1 MSQARS
7 IPPAIGLL
15 GAVVCCLVIAVEF
28 ALGFH
33 VRGLSLN
40 LALGLSWLLVVAFA
54 LFSYGARGSW
64 VLLSVPV
71 GAYLLTSMSWQLNVA
86 CTLNSQ
92 SCP

>member
-1 MSQARS
+1 
-7 IPPAIGLL
+7 L
-15 GAVVCCLVIAVEF
+15 GALFCSLAIAVEF

-54 LFSYGARGSW
+54 LFSYRTRGLLALLGAP
-64 VLLSVPV
+64 LA
-71 GAYLLTSMSWQLNVA
+71 AYIITNSSLQLAVA
-86 CTLNSQ
+86 CSLNSQ